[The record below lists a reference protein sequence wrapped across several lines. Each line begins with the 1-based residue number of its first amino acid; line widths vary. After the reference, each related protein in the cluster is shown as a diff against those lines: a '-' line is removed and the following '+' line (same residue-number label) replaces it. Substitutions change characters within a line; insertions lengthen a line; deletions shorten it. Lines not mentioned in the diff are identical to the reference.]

1 MRTSPPIVARRFRN
15 RLTRLRDEE
24 GFTLVEAMAALSILT
39 IGIFAVAQALT
50 AGLATTGLS
59 RQRLAARA
67 ALDQQMEDAR
77 TLNYDNLVLS
87 DPSPLAHSAT
97 STNPDYWVDQS
108 AETYDPDGT
117 GSLSAEPLIRVAGAS
132 PALQHYQNPL
142 VVGSTTYTV
151 YRYVTWV
158 DVPDNGCVTVTVQC
172 GSSTLDPGTGHD
184 EKRVTIVVTWNDVLG
199 LGPTSQSQ
207 SSLFTDGKIAYK
219 APAKNIPPV
228 VSCPS
233 ASFDPGDS
241 RIVTFTSVA
250 SDPDGTIASVG
261 WTFGPGGATAS
272 GATVTH
278 TFPGYSTY
286 SVVNN
291 VVDNG
296 GGTATNAALNCSV
309 TTPNPLAGN
318 GGPENGTMQITNGAT
333 YTNSTVVTLNIGK
346 NGGSSP
352 NSMAF
357 SNDGA
362 TWSASQ
368 PYGSSTS
375 WTLLSGDGTKTV
387 WARFFDS
394 SGRYGT
400 AVIDTIILDTV
411 APGVPTAFQVVSTS
425 TGGSNKTVNLGWT
438 APAGVTDLGG
448 YRMFRRLITST
459 GSFSLVCDTS
469 ATTCSDTHKK
479 TDTYEYYVQAYDLAT
494 NVGPQSAT
502 PNPTG

>member
-1 MRTSPPIVARRFRN
+1 M
-15 RLTRLRDEE
+15 
-24 GFTLVEAMAALSILT
+24 
-39 IGIFAVAQALT
+39 
-50 AGLATTGLS
+50 
-59 RQRLAARA
+59 
-67 ALDQQMEDAR
+67 
-77 TLNYDNLVLS
+77 
-87 DPSPLAHSAT
+87 
-97 STNPDYWVDQS
+97 
-108 AETYDPDGT
+108 
-117 GSLSAEPLIRVAGAS
+117 
-132 PALQHYQNPL
+132 
-142 VVGSTTYTV
+142 
-151 YRYVTWV
+151 
-158 DVPDNGCVTVTVQC
+158 
-172 GSSTLDPGTGHD
+172 
-184 EKRVTIVVTWNDVLG
+184 TWNDALG
-199 LGPTSQSQ
+199 LGLTTQSQ

-219 APAKNIPPV
+219 APVKNIPPV

-233 ASFDPGDS
+233 ASFDPSDS

-261 WTFGPGGATAS
+261 WTFGPNGATAT
-272 GATVTH
+272 GTTVTH

-296 GGTATNAALNCSV
+296 GGTATNTALNCTV

-318 GGPENGTMQITNGAT
+318 GGPENGTMKIAGDAT
-333 YTNSTVVTLNIGK
+333 YTNTTVVTLTIGK
-346 NGGSSP
+346 TNGSSP
-352 NSMAF
+352 ASMAF

-362 TWSASQ
+362 TWSSSQ

-387 WARFFDS
+387 WARFFDP

-411 APGVPTAFQVVSTS
+411 APGAPTAFQVVSTS
-425 TGGSNKTVNLGWT
+425 TSGSNKTVNLGWT